1 MGPGN
6 GVLVLFS
13 WAGSR
18 ADSNSGGAEKKGI
31 IIIIC
36 DDAPTFQ
43 RSDRGGRLENINAP
57 RIAATPNG
65 NHLDRTSNNGFVN
78 REHNV

>member
-1 MGPGN
+1 MGCWFYFHGL
-6 GVLVLFS
+6 VLVRVRIRD
-13 WAGSR
+13 GP
-18 ADSNSGGAEKKGI
+18 KKK